1 MAAERFRAQRFP
13 AQRFR
18 AERGSILP
26 MTLVIVAGLS
36 VVVLSFIGAQ
46 EGWAVRRD
54 AQLAAEAAARAG
66 AQVDAEQWRSSQTVS
81 TGAAPQAMAV
91 LASSGYQGTIR
102 VVGREVV
109 VTVVAPIHHAF
120 PMPWLPT
127 QTSATAT
134 AQLVRGTD
142 GTQE

>member
-1 MAAERFRAQRFP
+1 MSGGSCGD
-13 AQRFR
+13 
-18 AERGSILP
+18 ERGSILP

-54 AQLAAEAAARAG
+54 AQLTAEAAARAG
-66 AQVDAEQWRSSQTVS
+66 AQVTPEVWRSAQTAPP
-81 TGAAPQAMAV
+81 TAGPQARSV
-91 LASSGYQGTIR
+91 LNLQGYQGT
-102 VVGREVV
+102 VQVTAYEVV
-109 VTVVAPIHHAF
+109 VTVVAPIQHTF

-127 QTSATAT
+127 QTTATAT
-134 AQLVRGTD
+134 VQLVRGTD

>member
-1 MAAERFRAQRFP
+1 MFHGRIVG
-13 AQRFR
+13 
-18 AERGSILP
+18 ERGSILP
-26 MTLVIVAGLS
+26 MTLVIVSGLS

-66 AQVDAEQWRSSQTVS
+66 AQVASDEWRISQSVS
-81 TGAAPQAMAV
+81 GAAQPQAGAV
-91 LASSGYQGTIR
+91 LAARGYQGT
-102 VVGREVV
+102 VQVTGNEVV
-109 VTVVAPIHHAF
+109 VTVVAPIQHTF

-127 QTSATAT
+127 QASATASVE
-134 AQLVRGTD
+134 LVRGTD

>member
-1 MAAERFRAQRFP
+1 MAAERFRPQRFL

-66 AQVDAEQWRSSQTVS
+66 AQVGAEQWRSSQTVS

-102 VVGREVV
+102 VAGREVV
-109 VTVVAPIHHAF
+109 VTVVAPIHHTF

>member
-1 MAAERFRAQRFP
+1 MAADRFTTERFRTD
-13 AQRFR
+13 RFR
-18 AERGSILP
+18 ADRGSILP

-66 AQVDAEQWRSSQTVS
+66 AQVASEQWRSSQTVS
-81 TGAAPQAMAV
+81 PAAVPQARAV
-91 LASSGYQGTIR
+91 LASSGYEGTIR
-102 VVGREVV
+102 VAGREVV
-109 VTVVAPIHHAF
+109 VTVVAPIQHTF

-127 QTSATAT
+127 RTSATAS